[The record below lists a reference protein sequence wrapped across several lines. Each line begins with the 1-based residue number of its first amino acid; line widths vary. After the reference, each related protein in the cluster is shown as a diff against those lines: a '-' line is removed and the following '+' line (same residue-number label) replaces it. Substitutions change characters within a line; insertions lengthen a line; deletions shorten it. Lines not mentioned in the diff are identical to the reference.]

1 MKLINGLI
9 ICNILVL
16 SLALNCQSKMVLIKG
31 GTYTPLYGSDSLKVS
46 VQDFKMDVYP
56 VSNKLFLEFIKKNLN
71 GNGQTLKSSLLIK
84 ITSLIG
90 NQIWN

>member
-1 MKLINGLI
+1 
-9 ICNILVL
+9 
-16 SLALNCQSKMVLIKG
+16 
-31 GTYTPLYGSDSLKVS
+31 
-46 VQDFKMDVYP
+46 MDVYP